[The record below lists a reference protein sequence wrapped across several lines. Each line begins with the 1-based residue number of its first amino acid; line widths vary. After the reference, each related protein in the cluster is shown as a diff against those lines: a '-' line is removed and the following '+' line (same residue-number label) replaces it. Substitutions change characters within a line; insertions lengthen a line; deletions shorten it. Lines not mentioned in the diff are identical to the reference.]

1 MLWLRASSRKAWA
14 MAGEGSTAVTCRQ
27 RRARGRASR
36 PGPEPTSM
44 RVWWGWTSM
53 ASRSRRGSSVRW
65 GSARKLTVMPCQWS
79 SWGLGWSRRR
89 SVWACSA
96 WTMAS
101 HFLAA
106 LGVGMGLVCEG
117 KILRLRFATLRMT
130 CGGDGFPHAREQ
142 RERDGSPHARGQR
155 VGDGGAANHPTG
167 EDAVRH
173 GVHPHPPSSRGQ
185 ALTFPHQGGR
195 DL

>member
-1 MLWLRASSRKAWA
+1 M
-14 MAGEGSTAVTCRQ
+14 
-27 RRARGRASR
+27 
-36 PGPEPTSM
+36 
-44 RVWWGWTSM
+44 
-53 ASRSRRGSSVRW
+53 
-65 GSARKLTVMPCQWS
+65 
-79 SWGLGWSRRR
+79 
-89 SVWACSA
+89 
-96 WTMAS
+96 
-101 HFLAA
+101 AA

-185 ALTFPHQGGR
+185 ALNLPPSRGKGFVGAQQAIFIIIALGGAQDEGWVLRARLHGGR
-195 DL
+195 LFAGTTGEGWGWIPACAGTTGEGWVPACARTTGGGWVGTGGSRTAPTGTGR